1 MDIDRIDK
9 RIRSFYDSP
18 TDIIPL
24 HAPAFFGNESKYV
37 QDTIQS
43 TYVSSVGKYVSQI
56 EQHAGERLKVNNAV
70 AVVNGTAALHVALRV
85 VGVLPDTEVITQALT
100 FVATTNAIAMNG
112 AKPVFVDVDKDTMG
126 LSPEALE
133 RFLDEN
139 AELNDGGNVINRITK
154 KQIAAVLPMHTF
166 GFVCDVKRIRQVCI
180 KWNLPLVEDAAEAL
194 GSYTEGIAAGSIGTV
209 GTFSF
214 NGNKIITSGGGGLV
228 VTNDDLIG
236 TKVKH
241 LTTTAKLY
249 HQYEYFHDEVAYNYR
264 MPNLNAALLLGQF
277 ENLDRI
283 LIAKKKLYNLYADF
297 ASDLGL
303 NIVDIPHTTSQ
314 WNYWLISAKFTSRKE
329 RNEFLAVTNEK
340 GIMTRPIWQLM
351 YRLPMYSQCQRDSQE
366 NAEYLE
372 DRIVN
377 IPSSAPKAFL

>member
-1 MDIDRIDK
+1 MDIDRLDSK
-9 RIRSFYDSP
+9 IRSLYDTP
-18 TDIIPL
+18 KDNIPL
-24 HAPAFFGNESKYV
+24 HAPVFLGNESKYV
-37 QDTIQS
+37 QNTIKS
-43 TYVSSVGKYVSQI
+43 TFVSSVGKYVSRI
-56 EQHAGERLKVNNAV
+56 EQHSADRLKVNNAV

-85 VGVLPDTEVITQALT
+85 VGVLPGTEVITQALT
-100 FVATTNAIAMNG
+100 FVATANAIAMNG
-112 AKPVFVDVDKDTMG
+112 AIPIFVDVDKDTMG

-139 AELNDGGNVINRITK
+139 AELNDKGNVINRTSK

-166 GFVCDVKRIRQVCI
+166 GFVCDVKRIRQVCT

-228 VTNDDLIG
+228 VTNDKLIG
-236 TKVKH
+236 EKVKH
-241 LTTTAKLY
+241 LTTTAKLS
-249 HQYEYFHDEVAYNYR
+249 HQYEFVHDEVAYNYR
-264 MPNLNAALLLGQF
+264 MPNLNAALLLAQF

-283 LIAKKKLYNLYADF
+283 LNAKKQLYNLYRDF
-297 ASDLGL
+297 APDLGL
-303 NIVDIPHTTSQ
+303 NILDIPHTTSQ
-314 WNYWLISAKFTSRKE
+314 WNYWLISAKFTTRRE
-329 RNEFLAVTNEK
+329 RNEFLAVTNKK

-351 YRLPMYSQCQRDSQE
+351 YRLPMYSHCQRDSQE

-377 IPSSAPKAFL
+377 IPSSAPKALL